1 MIGERIHRKVAKDA
15 KWIFI
20 IVLCV
25 LCDFAVNSPLF
36 ACAVCFGDPKSP
48 LTHAAL
54 AGVLFM
60 MAMILG
66 VLGSIAGVTF
76 FWIRRA
82 RLLQVQSAIRGEK
95 PEVY

>member
-1 MIGERIHRKVAKDA
+1 MRTLRGLSALA
-15 KWIFI
+15 LTC
-20 IVLCV
+20 LCF
-25 LCDFAVNSPLF
+25 CSESF

-48 LTHAAL
+48 LTHGAL
-54 AGVLFM
+54 AGVLFLG
-60 MAMILG
+60 AVILM

-82 RLLQVQSAIRGEK
+82 RLLQVQAAIRGEK